1 MVSIAR
7 LSVVKQSSFGLP
19 GQFGRRVTTVNGFH
33 TSHSPHALSRAI
45 FGRWLGYL
53 VLMLLNFREIYNH
66 ISLCNDG
73 IYIFCHLVSEMQ
85 QRPSKVLED
94 FFLLDTGSQNNGCC
108 LFTRAAAYARMFTV
122 ILFGYNDNFLY

>member
-1 MVSIAR
+1 MLKLEQQILFTEISNPSFSNKFVFNQWLPYFSLSSSPYACNLRRMAWLLSFIASQLYR
-7 LSVVKQSSFGLP
+7 SVESL
-19 GQFGRRVTTVNGFH
+19 
-33 TSHSPHALSRAI
+33 
-45 FGRWLGYL
+45 
-53 VLMLLNFREIYNH
+53 H

-73 IYIFCHLVSEMQ
+73 IYIFCHLVSEMK